1 MLSIDVLL
9 ISETLALSDEVV
21 DCSIGEVID
30 KMSKVLIEVL
40 IVVVGR
46 IDDGILTGVL
56 IVVFINVEIS
66 SVEET
71 NTDGVIDVIIILE
84 LAGRLTCEL
93 LVETILDAVIP
104 SDDARISVVM
114 SKSVLKSII
123 IGIVEV
129 GETES
134 KQLSEKFTSSIDK
147 SSSLRFVV
155 TLKINC
161 IAD

>member
-1 MLSIDVLL
+1 
-9 ISETLALSDEVV
+9 
-21 DCSIGEVID
+21 
-30 KMSKVLIEVL
+30 MSKVLIEVL

-84 LAGRLTCEL
+84 LAGRLTCKL